1 MNIGKRS
8 NRNKIKYLANEAS
21 RLLGTVIELNAAKR
35 IDFEAVWTRNKKSN
49 AYFGFKAF

>member
-1 MNIGKRS
+1 MRHS
-8 NRNKIKYLANEAS
+8 TA
-21 RLLGTVIELNAAKR
+21 TVIELNAAKR